1 MLDTRVSPVSVLGV
15 AAQEVGLPYTAVDIY
30 ADTEPNRGS
39 IDRKL
44 RQVTEL
50 ATKNKF
56 AVVIVRPYPITILR
70 LKNWLNRINP
80 NEIVLAPLSAVTTVR
95 KIKS

>member
-1 MLDTRVSPVSVLGV
+1 MLDTRASPVSVLRI
-15 AAQEVGLPYTAVDIY
+15 AAQEVGLPYTVVDIY

-39 IDRKL
+39 IDQKL
-44 RQVTEL
+44 QQVTEL

-70 LKNWLNRINP
+70 LKNWLSRINP
-80 NEIVLAPLSAVTTVR
+80 NEIVLAPLSAVTTV
-95 KIKS
+95 KKTKS

>member
-1 MLDTRVSPVSVLGV
+1 M
-15 AAQEVGLPYTAVDIY
+15 
-30 ADTEPNRGS
+30 
-39 IDRKL
+39 
-44 RQVTEL
+44 TEL

-80 NEIVLAPLSAVTTVR
+80 NEIVLAPLSAVTTVKDQIVTEPAVDERPFSPLCWHLLNQFRR
-95 KIKS
+95 KDICRCAQ